1 MKEPG
6 DRHVDRGGRGVL
18 VENGSGGFESGV
30 SDDDDDD
37 DGGKEVNGG
46 KCFKAAAV
54 KGGWKVAVSN
64 LLNSLVLSIVTKFFL
79 L

>member
-37 DGGKEVNGG
+37 DGSEEVNGG
-46 KCFKAAAV
+46 GVKAAAV
-54 KGGWKVAVSN
+54 TGQ
-64 LLNSLVLSIVTKFFL
+64 
-79 L
+79 